1 MAECLAI
8 QSLCMAQVLE
18 CEVAESG
25 VGVSQLGDAFAQVRH
40 ASFTPRMQLV
50 QHGHH
55 LMPDP
60 VAFQR
65 LVSIAGI
72 QSDRQLQT
80 CTDVRCVSASELQEG
95 PPQPGA
101 IG

>member
-8 QSLCMAQVLE
+8 QPLCMAQVLK

-25 VGVSQLGDAFAQVRH
+25 LGVSQVGDAFAQVRN

-55 LMPDP
+55 LMADP

-72 QSDRQLQT
+72 QPDRQLQP
-80 CTDVRCVSASELQEG
+80 CTDVCCVSASELQEG
-95 PPQPGA
+95 TP
-101 IG
+101 